1 MRTGLTIA
9 VWLLATQ
16 FVSGQVIMVTDAG
29 YWVSQVSSQG
39 VPTWQKAATVLDYRT
54 DAPNPDPDSL
64 AKKSETWARQVNDP
78 ETALGLAEV
87 YRIGGEQLASG
98 GVNDEQS
105 LMLVSMLTDE
115 VLKAQDATEA
125 WKQWRANVS
134 GEITKARQDGTYG
147 IKTLGSVE
155 TGLRDSTDGQAFNIE
170 NLIRLLEILI
180 PLILKIIAGL

>member
-1 MRTGLTIA
+1 
-9 VWLLATQ
+9 
-16 FVSGQVIMVTDAG
+16 
-29 YWVSQVSSQG
+29 
-39 VPTWQKAATVLDYRT
+39 
-54 DAPNPDPDSL
+54 
-64 AKKSETWARQVNDP
+64 
-78 ETALGLAEV
+78 LAEV
-87 YRIGGEQLASG
+87 YRIGGQQLASG

-147 IKTLGSVE
+147 VETLGSVE
-155 TGLRDSTDGQAFNIE
+155 TGLRQSTDGQAFNIE

-180 PLILKIIAGL
+180 PLILKIISGL